1 MNGCEGWS
9 CEGEE
14 EKVASGMRECAGWL
28 NRSGAALPSK
38 EARGKATGRAVTN
51 WVEAGAVSGH
61 WAQEPWRPGAGP
73 RRDSSA
79 LCALQEG
86 EMALAGSRN
95 RPEGPRSGE
104 AKVELTCYRWRSLH
118 PGRYW
123 IQPYLGVCHQSRRAR
138 TALGLSISRCT
149 EISSYPGLL
158 QMVPGPAG
166 TSRSSSVQD
175 SDWGRLGWLV
185 GWSQQAGSNRPGWT
199 CVIQPDVI
207 S

>member
-1 MNGCEGWS
+1 M
-9 CEGEE
+9 
-14 EKVASGMRECAGWL
+14 KVANGMRECAGWL
-28 NRSGAALPSK
+28 NRSGAALPGE

-138 TALGLSISRCT
+138 TALGLSISGCT
-149 EISSYPGLL
+149 EISLYPGLL
-158 QMVPGPAG
+158 QMVPGLPELQGPRPFRTRTGGGWA
-166 TSRSSSVQD
+166 
-175 SDWGRLGWLV
+175 GWLA
-185 GWSQQAGSNRPGWT
+185 GHSRQLKQAGL
-199 CVIQPDVI
+199 DVRD
-207 S
+207 ST